1 MIVSYLTQAAL
12 EACLQH
18 PAALGNLGYLN
29 AIMGDRSLARQQL
42 EDAIIGDPGL
52 MEPWVNLGNLIKD
65 KKVHTHTHTL

>member
-12 EACLQH
+12 EASV
-18 PAALGNLGYLN
+18 ALGNLGYLN

-65 KKVHTHTHTL
+65 EKVHTHTHTL